1 MDSPPYAR
9 RVHLCIYLY
18 RISTAIAV
26 IMRNWH
32 ECMLRWK
39 EGQKRKKRR
48 TNRKIKRD
56 DSFAR
61 TKVGSW
67 QWPYDYRM
75 IMKSQNQI
83 YRRTKE
89 TNISSHKLVFAIRR
103 RRQKLINLKKT
114 DSIRTRV
121 NSVLESTK
129 Q

>member
-1 MDSPPYAR
+1 MNACFGGKKGR
-9 RVHLCIYLY
+9 REKNDE
-18 RISTAIAV
+18 RIEKSKG
-26 IMRNWH
+26 W
-32 ECMLRWK
+32 
-39 EGQKRKKRR
+39 
-48 TNRKIKRD
+48 D